1 MKKFSVIFAILF
13 SNYLIAQNLQSTY
26 QQLASV
32 NKEWELQKDVSATLK
47 NAEAKP
53 LSEQQLEQFHLQQTE
68 LLLRSRDISHLSPAL
83 KKQRAKNLDIL
94 YSYWQK
100 GLFPVNDM
108 HEGRQ
113 PYFIDKYN
121 TYCAVGYLIQ
131 QTGAD
136 DVAKEIAATQNYSYL
151 EDITHPKLMNWVAHS
166 GLSLEELALIQLPYF
181 GQAPCYATEMHYNN
195 TGTDVNEYIEVR
207 QTFTNIV
214 PATMLSFDKIL
225 FYDQVGTLYK
235 TLDISQMQTQGSGGA
250 GFLYYY
256 GFPANENF
264 ADIGYFEIVNSV
276 PTNKVLAKYSYNQ
289 NTVTH
294 ERLINDFYE
303 AANPTY
309 ISYNFAVGENE
320 STLVGNSLSFCGS
333 FPPTTSTGL
342 GNWRLLSSTSSQAIV
357 NACMLVPIV
366 LSKFEYSL
374 QNNNVKLFWETAN
387 EYKSD
392 YYEIERSIDATKFE
406 KIGLVKAAG
415 NSANTS
421 QYVFV
426 DNEPNYLNHYR
437 LKQVELDGK
446 ITYSK
451 ILFVKV
457 PQANP
462 VKVMVNPV
470 VNNIQ
475 LQLGFEVSKVKII
488 DIFDLMGRKVKSFS
502 GLINFQNLD
511 VATISSGKYILELHT
526 SDSQMYS
533 TQFVKIN

>member
-1 MKKFSVIFAILF
+1 MRKFSVIFSILF
-13 SNYLIAQNLQSTY
+13 SNYLFAQNLQSTY

-32 NKEWELQKDVSATLK
+32 NKEWKLQRDISATLK
-47 NAEAKP
+47 NAEVTQLA
-53 LSEQQLEQFHLQQTE
+53 EHQLEQFHLQQTE
-68 LLLRSRDISHLSPAL
+68 ILLRSRAVSTLTAGL

-94 YSYWQK
+94 HSYWQR

-136 DVAKEIAATQNYSYL
+136 DVAREIAATQNYSYL

-181 GQAPCYATEMHYNN
+181 GAAPCYATEMHYNN
-195 TGTDVNEYIEVR
+195 TGVDVNEYIEVR

-256 GFPANENF
+256 SFPANENF
-264 ADIGYFEIVNSV
+264 ADIGYFEIINSV

-294 ERLINDFYE
+294 ERLTNDFYE

-309 ISYNFAVGENE
+309 ISFNFAVGENE
-320 STLVGNSLSFCGS
+320 STSVGNSLSFCGS

-342 GNWRLLSSTSSQAIV
+342 GNWRLLLSTSSQAIV
-357 NACMLVPIV
+357 NACILVPIV

-374 QNNNVKLFWETAN
+374 QNTDVKLLWETNN
-387 EYKSD
+387 EHKSD
-392 YYEIERSIDATKFE
+392 YYEIERSVDATKFE

-421 QYVFV
+421 QYSFV
-426 DNEPNYLNHYR
+426 DNKPNYFNHYR
-437 LKQVELDGK
+437 LKQVDLDGK

-462 VKVMVNPV
+462 VKVIVNPV

-475 LQLGFEVSKVKII
+475 LQLSFEVSKVKAIH
-488 DIFDLMGRKVKSFS
+488 IFDLIGRKVKSFS
-502 GLINFQNLD
+502 GIINLQKLD
-511 VATISSGKYILELHT
+511 VANISSGKYILELHT
-526 SDSQMYS
+526 NDNQMYS
-533 TQFVKIN
+533 TQFVKVN

>member
-53 LSEQQLEQFHLQQTE
+53 LAEQQLEQFHLQQTE
-68 LLLRSRDISHLSPAL
+68 ILLRSRDVSNLSPAL

-94 YSYWQK
+94 HSYWQR
-100 GLFPVNDM
+100 GLFPVNDL

-113 PYFIDKYN
+113 PYFIDKYKS
-121 TYCAVGYLIQ
+121 YCAVGYLIQ

-181 GQAPCYATEMHYNN
+181 GPAPCYATEMHYNN
-195 TGTDVNEYIEVR
+195 TGVDVNEYIEIR
-207 QTFTNIV
+207 QTFAPPTS
-214 PATMLSFDKIL
+214 TSMLQFDKVL

-256 GFPANENF
+256 SFPANENF
-264 ADIGYFEIVNSV
+264 TDIGYFEIVNSV

-294 ERLINDFYE
+294 ERLTNDFYE

-374 QNNNVKLFWETAN
+374 QNNDVKILWETAN

-415 NSANTS
+415 NSASTRKYS
-421 QYVFV
+421 FV
-426 DNEPNYLNHYR
+426 DSKPNYFNHYR
-437 LKQVELDGK
+437 LKQVDLDGK

-462 VKVMVNPV
+462 LKVIVNPV

-475 LQLGFEVSKVKII
+475 LQLGFEVSKVKAIN
-488 DIFDLMGRKVKSFS
+488 IFDLMGRKVKSFS
-502 GLINFQNLD
+502 GIINLQKLD
-511 VATISSGKYILELHT
+511 MANISLGKYILELYT
-526 SDSQMYS
+526 TDGKMYS
-533 TQFVKIN
+533 TQFVKVN